1 MGETEEARAQEVE
14 IDGRTLTIEQVVR
27 ASEQKGGALRL
38 AGDARERV
46 LSSRQFL
53 QTVAESNA
61 LIYGVNT
68 GTGPNVC
75 HPVAAA
81 EMDQLQTNIVR
92 MLNCGLGRPLPI
104 EVVRATMVVR
114 ANSLARGSSGVRV
127 ALLERLIELCNLG
140 VHPVIREQGSVGA
153 SGDLVPLAQ
162 MAAPLMG
169 EGQVEY
175 QGRVWSARELLPRL
189 GLEPLRLTL
198 KEGLALVNGTSLM
211 AAIGARVVH
220 ASEALLSVME
230 GASAFAAEV
239 LQGTSECYDPR
250 IQAARPYPGQALAAR
265 NILAL
270 LAGSGYVRSGGEL
283 AGELE
288 RERDERG
295 QGEGRALSRHRQ
307 DPYCLRTAPQVLGA
321 VRDMVGFVR
330 SVVTVDINSA
340 SDNPLIFADDQQIL
354 HGGNFQGYHVA
365 MAMDLAALALNQL
378 GILSERRLA
387 RYLDDKL
394 SLGLS
399 PFLSGARPG
408 LNNGLM
414 GVQLVATSL
423 VAENRLHAAPAS
435 IQSIPTNA
443 NNQDL
448 VSMGALAARKC
459 LPVVENVQKLL
470 AIELVAL
477 CQAAEERGVGR
488 LGAASRTIYR
498 HVRALVAPLADDRAL
513 DEDLARLQEDL
524 AAGALAAKIGRLLGA
539 QPDEGR
545 THGLGRAVS

>member
-1 MGETEEARAQEVE
+1 MGEIQ
-14 IDGRTLTIEQVVR
+14 IDGRTLTIEEVVYL
-27 ASEQKGGALRL
+27 SEQEVGSLRL
-38 AGDARERV
+38 ADAARERV
-46 LSSRQFL
+46 LSSRRFL
-53 QTVAESNA
+53 KAMVDSNA

-68 GTGPNVC
+68 GTGPNVR
-75 HPVAAA
+75 HTVPAA

-92 MLNCGLGRPLPI
+92 MLNCGLGKPFPTEI
-104 EVVRATMVVR
+104 VRATMIVR
-114 ANSLARGSSGVRV
+114 ANSLARGNSGVRV
-127 ALLERLIELCNLG
+127 ELLERLIELVNRG

-169 EGQVEY
+169 EGTVEY
-175 QGRVWSARELLPRL
+175 QGRVGPAAEVLPLL
-189 GLEPLRLTL
+189 GLEPLSLTL

-211 AAIGARVVH
+211 AAIGAHVVH

-230 GASAFAAEV
+230 GASAFAAEI
-239 LQGTSECYDPR
+239 LQGTNESYDPR

-270 LAGSGYVRSGGEL
+270 LAESRHVRSADEL
-283 AGELE
+283 TSDLE
-288 RERDERG
+288 RERDESRHA
-295 QGEGRALSRHRQ
+295 RALSRHRQ

-330 SVVTVDINSA
+330 SVISIDINSA
-340 SDNPLIFADDQQIL
+340 SDNPLVFADDRQIL

-365 MAMDLAALALNQL
+365 MAMDVAALALNQV

-387 RYLDDKL
+387 RYVDDKL

-399 PFLSGARPG
+399 PFLSGPRPG

-414 GVQLVATSL
+414 GAQLVATSL
-423 VAENRLHAAPAS
+423 VAENRIYATPAS

-470 AIELVAL
+470 AIELFAL
-477 CQAAEERGVGR
+477 CQAAEERGVAG
-488 LGAASRTIYR
+488 LGAASRMIYR
-498 HVRALVAPLADDRAL
+498 HVRDLVAPLADDRAL
-513 DEDLARLQEDL
+513 AGDLAILQEDL
-524 AAGALAAKIGRLLGA
+524 ATGVLAAKIEHFLER
-539 QPDEGR
+539 EGR
-545 THGLGRAVS
+545 AHGSGKAVS

>member
-1 MGETEEARAQEVE
+1 MGEIEL
-14 IDGRTLTIEQVVR
+14 DGRTLTIAEVVR
-27 ASEQKGGALRL
+27 ASDGRGTLRL
-38 AGDARERV
+38 ADAARERV
-46 LSSRQFL
+46 LSSRRFL
-53 QTVAESNA
+53 KTMADSNA

-68 GTGPNVC
+68 GTGPNVR
-75 HPVAAA
+75 HTVPAADM
-81 EMDQLQTNIVR
+81 ERLQANIVR
-92 MLNCGLGRPLPI
+92 MLGCGLGRPLPTEI
-104 EVVRATMVVR
+104 VRATMVVR
-114 ANSLARGSSGVRV
+114 ANSLARGHSGVRV
-127 ALLERLIELCNLG
+127 ELVERLIELCNLG

-169 EGQVEY
+169 EGMVEY
-175 QGRVWSARELLPRL
+175 RGEVQRAGELLPRL
-189 GLEPLRLTL
+189 GLEPLAFSL

-220 ASEALLSVME
+220 ASLALLSVME
-230 GASAFAAEV
+230 GVSAFAAEI
-239 LQGTSECYDPR
+239 LQGTEESYDPR

-270 LAGSGYVRSGGEL
+270 LAESGHVRSAREL
-283 AGELE
+283 ASDLE
-288 RERDERG
+288 RERNESA
-295 QGEGRALSRHRQ
+295 EGRAALSRHRQ

-321 VRDMVGFVR
+321 VRDMLELVR
-330 SVVTVDINSA
+330 GVVTIDINAA
-340 SDNPLIFADDQQIL
+340 SDNPLVFADDGEIL

-365 MAMDLAALALNQL
+365 MAMDVAALALNQV

-387 RYLDDKL
+387 RYVDAQL

-423 VAENRLHAAPAS
+423 VAENRLHATPAS

-477 CQAAEERGVGR
+477 CQAAEERGVSR
-488 LGAASRTIYR
+488 LGTASRMIYR
-498 HVRALVAPLADDRAL
+498 HVRDLVAPLADDRAL
-513 DEDLARLQEDL
+513 GEELLALHQDLAGGGL
-524 AAGALAAKIGRLLGA
+524 AEKIERLLPPPA
-539 QPDEGR
+539 IDEGR
-545 THGLGRAVS
+545 TDGLGQAVS